1 MPWPARIGLG
11 GVCGAWA
18 KGLGEGPE
26 TLRGWVRQARI
37 DAGDRPGT
45 TTDEARRIKEPAL
58 EVRELRREGAI
69 LRSASACL

>member
-1 MPWPARIGLG
+1 M
-11 GVCGAWA
+11 WA
-18 KGLGEGPE
+18 KGLGVNPE

-45 TTDEARRIKEPAL
+45 TTDEARRIKEL
-58 EVRELRREGAI
+58 EKEVRELRREGAI

>member
-1 MPWPARIGLG
+1 MGDELG
-11 GVCGAWA
+11 VN
-18 KGLGEGPE
+18 PE

-45 TTDEARRIKEPAL
+45 TTEEARRIKEL
-58 EVRELRREGAI
+58 EKEVRELRRANAI